1 MAINVTTI
9 QANAKAALKTA
20 MSLAY
25 GEPEA
30 AYDEFAGILAD
41 NIVPAILDEI
51 KDNADLTGV
60 TAGTDTVAGGVD

>member
-1 MAINVTTI
+1 MAITVSTI
-9 QANAKAALKTA
+9 QSNVKAALKTA
-20 MSLAY
+20 MNVAY

-41 NIVPAILDEI
+41 AIVPAILDEV

-60 TAGTDTVAGGVD
+60 TSGSDTVVGGVD